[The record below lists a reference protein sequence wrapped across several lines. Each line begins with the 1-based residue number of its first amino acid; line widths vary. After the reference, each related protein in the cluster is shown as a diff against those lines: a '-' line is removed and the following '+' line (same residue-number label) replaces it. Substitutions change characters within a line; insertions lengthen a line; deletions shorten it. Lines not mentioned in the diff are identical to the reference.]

1 MGTLLNSPRYT
12 STSPSASASPR
23 VQSSTPAPCAR
34 PPCHSPSYRRPPR
47 HCAAPAP
54 LCRAPPPLPLQR
66 SDSLSPQQLF
76 RERRC
81 DAPPAARP
89 ALLFRALR
97 RSLPLQRRTHESPN
111 HPLQAETLPAWAR
124 ATRAARAARRR
135 EAHAR
140 LARRP

>member
-12 STSPSASASPR
+12 STSPSASASTR

-34 PPCHSPSYRRPPR
+34 P
-47 HCAAPAP
+47 
-54 LCRAPPPLPLQR
+54 LQR
-66 SDSLSPQQLF
+66 ADSLSPQQLF